1 MDKNT
6 HNLTLQIGIV
16 SLFAFLGLVWQGCKP
31 KPLPLVEKVIVN
43 GAMKQ
48 LMEDGILTNTV
59 DLDTIK
65 DKMHLFGL
73 GPAENLQ
80 GEVIIVDGKSYKAKA
95 INDSMVNIE
104 ETFKIKA
111 PFFAYTHITEWDT
124 LPLPRHIA
132 KIKDLEQY
140 LNYLTQSTKRSFI
153 FKITGVVKKADIH
166 LTYLPK
172 DKKIN
177 NIQDVHE
184 SKTRYQLNYEDV
196 IIIGFFSIDD
206 KYVFTYSDSYIHMH
220 LINANRTIAGH
231 LDDVVFNPEKMTIF
245 LPKKGL

>member
-1 MDKNT
+1 M
-6 HNLTLQIGIV
+6 
-16 SLFAFLGLVWQGCKP
+16 FAFFALTWLGCKP
-31 KPLPLVEKVIVN
+31 KPITLVEKVIVN

-48 LMEDGILTNTV
+48 VMEDGDLTNTV

-65 DKMHLFGL
+65 DKMQLSGL

-80 GEVIIVDGKSYKAKA
+80 GEVIIVDGKSYKANA

-166 LTYLPK
+166 LTSLPK

-177 NIQDVHE
+177 NIQDVHN
-184 SKTRYQLNYEDV
+184 SQTKYQLKYEDV
-196 IIIGFFSIDD
+196 IIVGFFSVEDQ
-206 KYVFTYSDSYIHMH
+206 YVFTFNDSYIHLH
-220 LINANRTIAGH
+220 LINANKTIAGH
-231 LDDVVFNPEKMTIF
+231 LDDVVFYPEKMTIF